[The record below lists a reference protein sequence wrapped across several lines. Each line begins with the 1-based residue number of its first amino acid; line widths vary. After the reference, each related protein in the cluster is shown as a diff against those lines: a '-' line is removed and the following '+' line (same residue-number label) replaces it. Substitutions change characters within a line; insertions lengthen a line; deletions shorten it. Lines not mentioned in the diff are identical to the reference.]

1 MAAGKSQLA
10 NLLLYTFIFLL
21 LLSAALGGF
30 FYMGCKP
37 DAFGDYKYAVCQPVK
52 DALT

>member
-10 NLLLYTFIFLL
+10 NLLLYTFIFLI
-21 LLSAALGGF
+21 LLSATLSGF
-30 FYMGCKP
+30 FFLSCKP

-52 DALT
+52 DAIK